1 MRLISLQDSKDVSI
15 WAARYIANKISH
27 FSPSAE
33 RLFVLG
39 LPTGETPLATYQH
52 LIRLYKAGEISF
64 KYVITF
70 NMDEYIG
77 LGATQADSY
86 HHFMYTHFFNHIDIQ
101 DENINML
108 DGLTKDTKAE
118 CQRYEEKIKNIGKIH
133 LFLGGVGNN
142 GHIAFNEPGSSLTS
156 RTRMKALSS
165 ETRLANARFFD
176 NNINNVPKFALT
188 IGVGTLLDADE
199 ILILINGKQKAL
211 ALQALLEGSVNNL
224 WTISALQVHPQA
236 TIVCDFASTNKLKD
250 KTLKSLIEQN

>member
-39 LPTGETPLATYQH
+39 LPTGVTPLATYQH
-52 LIRLYKAGEISF
+52 LILLYKAGEISF
-64 KYVITF
+64 KYVVTF

-77 LGATQADSY
+77 LGATQVESY

-118 CQRYEEKIKNIGKIH
+118 LAIMDISP
-133 LFLGGVGNN
+133 LM
-142 GHIAFNEPGSSLTS
+142 S
-156 RTRMKALSS
+156 RVL
-165 ETRLANARFFD
+165 
-176 NNINNVPKFALT
+176 
-188 IGVGTLLDADE
+188 
-199 ILILINGKQKAL
+199 
-211 ALQALLEGSVNNL
+211 
-224 WTISALQVHPQA
+224 H
-236 TIVCDFASTNKLKD
+236 
-250 KTLKSLIEQN
+250 